1 MKRKEFISK
10 LGIGAAFVLT
20 STCMSSCKKDPVE
33 IGPVDLTIDLD
44 SAVAEPLKNNGNYI
58 IVDEVVIARGNNGDY
73 LAATI
78 VCSHAQRKEIT
89 FRADNEEWYCT
100 AHGAR
105 YDLDGGGLNNKGED
119 GLTIFKT
126 TLSGNMLT
134 ITN

>member
-20 STCMSSCKKDPVE
+20 STCMSSCKKDPIE
-33 IGPVDLTIDLD
+33 IGPINLTIDLD
-44 SAVAEPLKNNGNYI
+44 SAEAAPLKTNGNYI
-58 IVDEVVIARGNNGDY
+58 IVDEVVIARTNDGDY

-78 VCSHAQRKEIT
+78 ICSHAQRKEIT

-105 YDLDGGGLNNKGED
+105 YDLGGEGLNNKGEN
-119 GLTIFKT
+119 GLTIFRT
-126 TLSGNMLT
+126 ELNGNMLT
-134 ITN
+134 VIN